1 MSMAQFETFSTAGQ
15 PSRQRAAYWNRLM
28 KQSFTAATFAPLDP
42 GNFSAELTRIKIG
55 DIWLIEVSSAAAT
68 VRHPPSGVALNGLI
82 YTLHMVLE
90 GSSMDRQWGRECRLE
105 AGDFALYASGPGGET
120 FEARHMG
127 PVRCLLLGIP
137 SHTLRRYLPCP
148 ERVIAL
154 PVAGSTGVGAL
165 VANLLRDFW
174 RSCREQPG
182 EMTQPRLLH
191 GILEM
196 VAVAYANTQ
205 QAAVCPSQSAAYHKG
220 QILEYIESHLSA
232 ADLTPT
238 RIAAAL
244 HMTPRN
250 LHYLFASEGE
260 TVARYILRRRLE
272 ESVRALTCVP
282 PQQRTLTEIALDL
295 GFGSVTHF
303 GRAFRRCYGVTP
315 SEYRRGARRP
325 LSDTLGAVAR
335 EEAGAHR
342 VAEYTGEE
350 IPGEEYLQEC
360 QAAAQQ
366 ESASGEDL
374 PVDQATHAFEDVG
387 RR

>member
-1 MSMAQFETFSTAGQ
+1 MTIEMERHMQSHERMSMAQFETFSTAGQ
-15 PSRQRAAYWNRLM
+15 PSRQRAAYWNQLM
-28 KQSFTAATFAPLDP
+28 KRTSFTSATFDPLDP

-55 DIWLIEVSSAAAT
+55 DIWCMEVSTAAAT
-68 VRHPPSGVALNGLI
+68 VRHPPSDAALDGAI
-82 YTLHMVLE
+82 YTLHLVLE
-90 GSSMDRQWGRECRLE
+90 GSSMDRQWGRQCRLR
-105 AGDFALYASGPGGET
+105 AGDFALYASGPGEP
-120 FEARHMG
+120 FEATHEG

-154 PVAGSTGVGAL
+154 PVSGHAGVGAL
-165 VANLLRDFW
+165 VTNLLRDFW

-191 GILEM
+191 GILEL

-205 QAAVCPSQSAAYHKG
+205 QAAACPSQSAAYHKG
-220 QILEYIESHLSA
+220 QILAYIESHLSA
-232 ADLTPT
+232 TDLTPT
-238 RIAAAL
+238 RIATAL

-272 ESVRALTCVP
+272 ESIRALTRMP

-315 SEYRRGARRP
+315 SEYRRGIRRP
-325 LSDTLGAVAR
+325 LADTLGAVTR
-335 EEAGAHR
+335 EKSSTDR
-342 VAEYTGEE
+342 VAEYAGEE
-350 IPGEEYLQEC
+350 IPGEDYVEE
-360 QAAAQQ
+360 
-366 ESASGEDL
+366 
-374 PVDQATHAFEDVG
+374 
-387 RR
+387 